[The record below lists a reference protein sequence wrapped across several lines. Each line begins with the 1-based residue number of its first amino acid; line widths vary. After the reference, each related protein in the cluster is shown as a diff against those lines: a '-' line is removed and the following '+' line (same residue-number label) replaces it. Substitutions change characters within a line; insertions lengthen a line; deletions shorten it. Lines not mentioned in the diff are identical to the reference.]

1 MVDSLQDMCIYFM
14 KTSEFSANYALAVEP
29 GYIARQILISQADDL
44 PVIFIHTR
52 CTIVDGNFQ
61 RGVTCGFHVSRKSF
75 LLGVF
80 EGCVCQ
86 DPRALVQWHSEIKL
100 KGMWCNAYRKHKIN
114 QKSPDCD
121 DQQGFNGLGFQGYK
135 FGSSFTR
142 VYMLHTVDY
151 KFVRRD
157 CIGNLIN

>member
-1 MVDSLQDMCIYFM
+1 M
-14 KTSEFSANYALAVEP
+14 KSSEISANYALAVEP
-29 GYIARQILISQADDL
+29 GYMAREIYLSPADAL

-86 DPRALVQWHSEIKL
+86 DPRTLVQWHSEISS
-100 KGMWCNAYRKHKIN
+100 KGMWLNA
-114 QKSPDCD
+114 
-121 DQQGFNGLGFQGYK
+121 
-135 FGSSFTR
+135 
-142 VYMLHTVDY
+142 
-151 KFVRRD
+151 
-157 CIGNLIN
+157 